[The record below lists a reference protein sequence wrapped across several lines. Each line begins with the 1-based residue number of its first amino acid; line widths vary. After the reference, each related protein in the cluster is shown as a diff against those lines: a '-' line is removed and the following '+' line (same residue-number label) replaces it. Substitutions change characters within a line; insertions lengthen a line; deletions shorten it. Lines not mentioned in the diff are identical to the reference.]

1 MSQCSVCNKE
11 ITIEDPA
18 VLAMGGAG
26 IPRYLCED
34 CEALLDAA
42 TLSKDHEEAGAA
54 IGKLSK
60 IMADGDPDPV
70 TFAMINNLLLKASDR
85 AVAIKEGKYDF
96 ALDEQTS
103 SDDEIEDLPEEL
115 LESEEDKEKDRI
127 DEEKQKKFDK
137 VYNIILAIVCSA
149 FVAIF
154 IWKLIENFFIK

>member
-1 MSQCSVCNKE
+1 MSQCCVCNRE

-34 CEALLDAA
+34 CEALLDTA
-42 TLSKDHEEAGAA
+42 TLGKDHEEAGAA
-54 IGKLSK
+54 IGKISK

-70 TFAMINNLLLKASDR
+70 TLAMISNLLLKASDR

-96 ALDEQTS
+96 SLDDQPVEEELP
-103 SDDEIEDLPEEL
+103 DEVPEEL
-115 LESEEDKEKDRI
+115 LESEEDKEQDRI

-154 IWKLIENFFIK
+154 IWKLIENFFLK

>member
-1 MSQCSVCNKE
+1 MSQCCVCNRE

-34 CEALLDAA
+34 CEALLDTA
-42 TLSKDHEEAGAA
+42 TLSKDCDEAGAA
-54 IGKLSK
+54 IGKISK

-70 TFAMINNLLLKASDR
+70 TLAMISNLLLKASDR
-85 AVAIKEGKYDF
+85 AVAIKEGSYDF
-96 ALDEQTS
+96 ALDEQTPAE
-103 SDDEIEDLPEEL
+103 DEIEDIPDEL

-137 VYNIILAIVCSA
+137 FYNYVLIGACIG
-149 FVAIF
+149 FVGFI
-154 IWKLIENFFIK
+154 IWKIIENFFLK